1 MRHGVRDDECIFL
14 AGSFL
19 DMCPCME
26 QITSKS
32 VTCAN
37 FYEHVEKKITKVGSK
52 RLYVMQ
58 LSGDRDKIPA
68 EGRW

>member
-19 DMCPCME
+19 DMCSCME
-26 QITSKS
+26 QNTSKS

-52 RLYVMQ
+52 RM
-58 LSGDRDKIPA
+58 
-68 EGRW
+68 

>member
-1 MRHGVRDDECIFL
+1 MGQPGAAGWPGGLMRHGVRDDECIFL

-37 FYEHVEKKITKVGSK
+37 FYERVVKKIT
-52 RLYVMQ
+52 
-58 LSGDRDKIPA
+58 
-68 EGRW
+68 